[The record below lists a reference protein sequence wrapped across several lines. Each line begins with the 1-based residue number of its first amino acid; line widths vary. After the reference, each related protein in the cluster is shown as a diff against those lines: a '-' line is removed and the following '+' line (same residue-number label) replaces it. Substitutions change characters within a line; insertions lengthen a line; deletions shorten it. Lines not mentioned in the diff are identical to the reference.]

1 MAAYRL
7 QNSGK
12 KGWAYL
18 DVSNSFLGVGAAGE
32 EGRKEGEEDS
42 EMKGEGS
49 QPSIC
54 ISEVCWMEGIVVR
67 KVSLL

>member
-7 QNSGK
+7 QNGGQ
-12 KGWAYL
+12 KGLAYL
-18 DVSNSFLGVGAAGE
+18 DVSNSFLGVGAGGE
-32 EGRKEGEEDS
+32 ERRKEEEEDS
-42 EMKGEGS
+42 ERKGDGS

-54 ISEVCWMEGIVVR
+54 ISEVCQMEGGVVR